1 MNLGKLACMV
11 AAALSFYT
19 VLFILI
25 SVYTGL
31 IEPKTRFLVIGL
43 FSIYIVIM
51 SLYDLKGCD

>member
-31 IEPKTRFLVIGL
+31 IEPKTRFLVLGL
-43 FSIYIVIM
+43 FSIYIMIM
-51 SLYDLKGCD
+51 SLYDLQKGK